1 MRSRVS
7 WILLLLVVVSIAGQ
21 SFIPRVYAAPAY
33 VTGSAD
39 PDAELSLWGIE
50 NGCLNSALV
59 HHFYVLN
66 AHAAMIELIGGK
78 RVLMRFRGD
87 CQGIEQYGFV
97 HTAHNNR
104 VCPSTNTIRVLHT
117 GARCE
122 VESLEPYRDN
132 RQ

>member
-1 MRSRVS
+1 MRSRMS
-7 WILLLLVVVSIAGQ
+7 WIFLLLAVVTVAGQ
-21 SFIPRVYAAPAY
+21 LFIPRAYAAPAY
-33 VTGSAD
+33 VTGSSD

-97 HTAHNNR
+97 HTAQNNR
-104 VCPSTNTIRVLHT
+104 VCPSTNAIRVLHT

-122 VESLEPYRDN
+122 VESLEPYHDN